1 MLNYIWAFMIIIGIM
16 VAAFTGQM
24 EPVSAGILDSSK
36 EAINLCIVMF
46 GVVGMWTGVMKIAE
60 QTGLVRQ
67 MTRLL
72 MPVLR
77 LLFPRI
83 ADNEEV
89 MGYIAANIIANLLGL
104 GWAAT
109 PTGLKAMKAL
119 KKIHEEECQENK
131 TSSMTDDSDNG
142 QKGRVNRNLN
152 PDAASDEM
160 CLFMVINIS
169 SLQLIPINM
178 IAYRSQYGS
187 VHPGAIIVPGLIATS
202 VSTLVG
208 ILYGCF
214 KCWKNR
220 KKENKQ
226 NNL

>member
-1 MLNYIWAFMIIIGIM
+1 MLNYIWAFMIIIGII

-24 EPVSAGILDSSK
+24 EGVSAGILDSSK
-36 EAINLCIVMF
+36 EAISLCIVMF

-67 MTRLL
+67 LTKLL

-119 KKIHEEECQENK
+119 KEIHEKECQENSA
-131 TSSMTDDSDNG
+131 SSITDNQSHE
-142 QKGRVNRNLN
+142 QKKKSNRNLDPN
-152 PDAASDEM
+152 AASDEM

-187 VHPGAIIVPGLIATS
+187 VHPGAIIVPGLIATG

-208 ILYGCF
+208 VLYGCL

-220 KKENKQ
+220 KQK
-226 NNL
+226 NN